1 LKTTHRIVL
10 TDEYIAEAQRLAI
23 AQNKPLKFVYQ
34 TWWSWWLPRV
44 ALLGFLIF
52 CLANHFD
59 WSVSATFGGFLVLSF
74 VGEWIGRRS
83 LAKARAKT
91 RFKGS
96 TTMFSMDENGVD
108 LVGEAGNSHSK
119 WMLMLPPAISA
130 NGVLVRFTRLGWIW
144 LPDQSLVEGSPDD
157 VRKLLA
163 ENARNSGSA
172 NK

>member
-1 LKTTHRIVL
+1 
-10 TDEYIAEAQRLAI
+10 
-23 AQNKPLKFVYQ
+23 
-34 TWWSWWLPRV
+34 
-44 ALLGFLIF
+44 
-52 CLANHFD
+52 
-59 WSVSATFGGFLVLSF
+59 
-74 VGEWIGRRS
+74 
-83 LAKARAKT
+83 
-91 RFKGS
+91 
-96 TTMFSMDENGVD
+96 MFSMDENGVD

-119 WMLMLPPAISA
+119 RMLMLPPAISA